1 MIAMPGGETILRWLV
16 VCLLSGAA
24 AWLAWAARASG
35 PGFERGPLGRLR
47 TALFAG
53 PGVLRCRETMRLTPQ
68 HTLHLIECGPE
79 RFLVAC
85 HPAGATLLAPHL
97 ELPRPRQE
105 VHFNA
110 GTAG

>member
-1 MIAMPGGETILRWLV
+1 MPGGETIVRWLA

-24 AWLAWAARASG
+24 AWLAWAARAR
-35 PGFERGPLGRLR
+35 PGLERGPLGRLR

-53 PGVLRCRETMRLTPQ
+53 AGVLRCRETMRLTPQ

-85 HPAGATLLAPHL
+85 HPAGTTLLAPHL
-97 ELPRPRQE
+97 ELPRRQQE
-105 VHFNA
+105 AHFNA
-110 GTAG
+110 DAAG